1 MIGKLTAMLAAAAP
15 EVTPEDL
22 KTARTAAQGLQ
33 FSDLLLIIAV
43 ALLLLTALVCW
54 AIFIRKPGAGEKH
67 TYKSRPTIQ
76 ETEDGRI
83 RKRKKHKRLRREHR
97 QRNPT
102 LSEAGG
108 LPPIRPSGSPP
119 PI

>member
-1 MIGKLTAMLAAAAP
+1 MSWNLTPFLASAAEAVA
-15 EVTPEDL
+15 EEF
-22 KTARTAAQGLQ
+22 KTSRTGAQGLQ
-33 FSDLLLIIAV
+33 TMDLLMIIAA

-54 AIFIRKPGAGEKH
+54 AIFIRRPDEGEKRD
-67 TYKSRPTIQ
+67 YKTRPHIQ

-108 LPPIRPSGSPP
+108 LPPVRPSGSPP